1 MKLTDALFNWLQIRI
16 VGDARPRDR
25 SARDTV
31 QFFEQI
37 LREDHQ
43 VKELRLESDDSVYRV
58 HYLQG
63 EEWKSRVFDRDS
75 AEQLLRDIEAE
86 PRFNLPEAD

>member
-1 MKLTDALFNWLQIRI
+1 MDALFNWLQIQI
-16 VGDARPRDR
+16 VWDARPRDR

-37 LREDHQ
+37 LKEDHQ
-43 VKELRLESDDSVYRV
+43 VKELKMEREDSVYRV

-63 EEWKSRVFDRDS
+63 EEWKTREFDRDS
-75 AEQLLRDIEAE
+75 AEQLLKDIEAE
-86 PRFNLPEAD
+86 PRFNLPDSD

>member
-1 MKLTDALFNWLQIRI
+1 MDALFNWLQIQI
-16 VGDARPRDR
+16 VWDARPRDR

-37 LREDHQ
+37 LKEDHQ
-43 VKELRLESDDSVYRV
+43 VKELKLELEDSVYRV

-63 EEWKSRVFDRDS
+63 EEWKSHEFDRDS

-86 PRFNLPEAD
+86 PRFNLPDAD

>member
-1 MKLTDALFNWLQIRI
+1 MDALVNWLQIRI
-16 VGDARPRDR
+16 VWDARPRDR

-31 QFFEQI
+31 EFFEQI
-37 LREDHQ
+37 LKEDHQ
-43 VKELRLESDDSVYRV
+43 VKELKIEKEDSVYRV

-63 EEWKSRVFDRDS
+63 EELQSREFDRDF

>member
-1 MKLTDALFNWLQIRI
+1 MKLMDALFNWLQIRI
-16 VGDARPRDR
+16 VWDARPRDR

-31 QFFEQI
+31 EFFEQI
-37 LREDHQ
+37 LKEDHQ
-43 VKELRLESDDSVYRV
+43 VKELKIEKEDSVYRV

-63 EEWKSRVFDRDS
+63 EEWQSREFDRDF

>member
-1 MKLTDALFNWLQIRI
+1 MDALFNWLQIRI
-16 VGDARPRDR
+16 VWDARPRDR

-31 QFFEQI
+31 EFFEQI
-37 LREDHQ
+37 LKEDHQ
-43 VKELRLESDDSVYRV
+43 VKELKIEKEDSVYRV

-63 EEWKSRVFDRDS
+63 EEWQSQEFDRDF